1 MAPAQGGQG
10 GQGPTLEKIR
20 VGIAHPGNTYPV
32 QCSPLNMYTVAT
44 VFKQNCQK
52 VLNIHIKLKEFLI
65 HLAYVLAQSDKINQ
79 ITQK

>member
-1 MAPAQGGQG
+1 
-10 GQGPTLEKIR
+10 
-20 VGIAHPGNTYPV
+20 
-32 QCSPLNMYTVAT
+32 MYTVAT

-65 HLAYVLAQSDKINQ
+65 HYVLAQSDKINQ

>member
-1 MAPAQGGQG
+1 MHREGEVRQMDPVFSSL
-10 GQGPTLEKIR
+10 TLGLHHWKHR
-20 VGIAHPGNTYPV
+20 H
-32 QCSPLNMYTVAT
+32 CSPLNMYTVAT

-65 HLAYVLAQSDKINQ
+65 HYVLAQSDKINQ